1 MEFPDDLLYTNEDE
15 WIRVDGGEATV
26 GITDFAQ
33 DQLSDIV
40 YLQLPDV
47 GATFTRKEP
56 FGEIESVKA
65 ISDLRAPVSG
75 EVTATND
82 GLMDSPELVNASP
95 YVDGWLIRIRLT
107 DPAELDGLMGAA
119 EYRSQLPGDEV

>member
-1 MEFPDDLLYTNEDE
+1 MEFPDDLLYTIEDE
-15 WIRVDGGEATV
+15 WIRVDGDEATV

-47 GATFTRKEP
+47 GATFTRNEP

-95 YVDGWLIRIRLT
+95 YVDGWLIRLRLT
-107 DPAELDGLMGAA
+107 DPAELDGLMGVA
-119 EYRSQLPGDEV
+119 EYRGQLPEDEV

>member
-47 GATFTRKEP
+47 GSTFTRKEP

-82 GLMDSPELVNASP
+82 RLMDAPELVNASP

-119 EYRSQLPGDEV
+119 EYRGQLPEDEV

>member
-47 GATFTRKEP
+47 GSTFTRKEP

>member
-1 MEFPDDLLYTNEDE
+1 MEFPDDLLYTTEDE
-15 WIRVDGGEATV
+15 WIRVDGDEATV

-40 YLQLPDV
+40 YLQLPDI
-47 GATFTRKEP
+47 GATLTRKEP

-65 ISDLRAPVSG
+65 ISDLRSPVSG

-82 GLMDSPELVNASP
+82 RLLDAPELVNASP
-95 YVDGWLIRIRLT
+95 YADGWLIRVRLT
-107 DPAELDGLMGAA
+107 DPTELDGLLGAA
-119 EYRSQLPGDEV
+119 EYRGQLPEDEV